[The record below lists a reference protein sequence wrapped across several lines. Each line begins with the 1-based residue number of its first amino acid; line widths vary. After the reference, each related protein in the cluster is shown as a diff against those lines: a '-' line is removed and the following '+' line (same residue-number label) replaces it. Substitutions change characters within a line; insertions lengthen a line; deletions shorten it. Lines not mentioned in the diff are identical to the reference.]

1 MVIDKKTII
10 CIICFST
17 VMAVVFSL
25 CAEPDNLITQTRSI
39 IPSTIIIDAGH
50 GGFDGGAVVG
60 EVLEKDINLSISIKL
75 IKLLKATGFNV
86 ITTRTDDSSTESDP
100 TATISARK
108 KSDLSNRL
116 QLAKDNP
123 DAVFIS
129 IHLNKYPL
137 ESCKGAQIFYSP
149 NASESTD
156 LAEKIKISIQSL
168 LQPDNKRSIKQGTR
182 STYLLYYSPIPT
194 VIAECGFMS
203 NPLELKNLTNEAY
216 QTKMAFAIY
225 CGILSF
231 FNK

>member
-1 MVIDKKTII
+1 
-10 CIICFST
+10 
-17 VMAVVFSL
+17 MAVVFSL